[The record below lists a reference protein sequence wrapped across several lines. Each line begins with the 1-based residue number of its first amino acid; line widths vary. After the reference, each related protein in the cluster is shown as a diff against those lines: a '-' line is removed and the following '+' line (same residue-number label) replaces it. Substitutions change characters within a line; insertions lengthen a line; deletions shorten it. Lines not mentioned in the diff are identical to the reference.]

1 MQCNRQTGA
10 ANKRVKKENTI
21 SKSWKLY
28 VSAHSLSIFFFPPC
42 VGTVHSYE
50 GLVHEEWPRL
60 CPGILH
66 HSTVHLQ
73 RPPRPERTDSTSK
86 GHRGCKYTGINIQ
99 AFYNFIS
106 LLLNFSL
113 IT

>member
-1 MQCNRQTGA
+1 MTA
-10 ANKRVKKENTI
+10 LIA
-21 SKSWKLY
+21 SPS
-28 VSAHSLSIFFFPPC
+28 FFPPC

-86 GHRGCKYTGINIQ
+86 GHRGCKYTV
-99 AFYNFIS
+99 YWHKRTS
-106 LLLNFSL
+106 VL
-113 IT
+113 